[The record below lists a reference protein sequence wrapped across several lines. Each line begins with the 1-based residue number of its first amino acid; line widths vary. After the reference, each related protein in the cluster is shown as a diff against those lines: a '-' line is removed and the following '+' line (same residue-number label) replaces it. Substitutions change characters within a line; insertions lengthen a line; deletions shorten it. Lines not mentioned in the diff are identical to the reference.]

1 MSELVEFDLL
11 LQSGGKSET
20 LMRPMIISLVFR
32 EFITM
37 SFSWVHSIGIDSF
50 NIFWGDSSSH

>member
-37 SFSWVHSIGIDSF
+37 SFS
-50 NIFWGDSSSH
+50 